1 VAVSI
6 KNVVAA
12 GTIPKTLEATKITQ
26 NYVVAAL
33 VTSLALVITVSL
45 RNCPHMMKSL
55 SLLRY
60 LAIAIVVLL
69 LDQLSKWT
77 ALSNLQ
83 MGVPEPVLPFM
94 NWLLLFNPGAA
105 FSFLAQ
111 GSGWQRWFFT
121 IIGLAAS
128 IYIVWLLYKS
138 QSEKLLCIALSLI
151 LGGALGNVLDRV
163 MYGAVVDFI
172 DLYYGNWHWPAFN
185 IADSAI
191 CVGAALIIWGELRK
205 SFGKSAQHH

>member
-1 VAVSI
+1 M
-6 KNVVAA
+6 N
-12 GTIPKTLEATKITQ
+12 
-26 NYVVAAL
+26 
-33 VTSLALVITVSL
+33 
-45 RNCPHMMKSL
+45 L

-60 LAIAIVVLL
+60 FVIATLVLL
-69 LDQLSKWT
+69 LDQLSKWS

-83 MGVPEPVLPFM
+83 MGVPEPVLPFL

-121 IIGLAAS
+121 ILGLVACV
-128 IYIVWLLYKS
+128 YIVWLLRKS
-138 QSEKLLCIALSLI
+138 QNDKLLCLALSLI
-151 LGGALGNVLDRV
+151 LGGALGNVLDRI

-172 DLYYGNWHWPAFN
+172 DLHYANWHWPAFN

-191 CVGAALIIWGELRK
+191 CIGATLIIWGELRK
-205 SFGKSAQHH
+205 SFGKSAQSH